1 MENKL
6 MILLRTTAVRV
17 HLHKVKRHSK
27 GFMLL
32 ETCVALFVAVCIS
45 IPVMTLMMT
54 SATAVNSARQTTI
67 ATNAARQA
75 VENVRVYKGGDVA
88 SGTYTDVTVFGA
100 LPQLAELNNGNATM
114 LISSYSSGVKLVNVT
129 VQWTAGGNG
138 ARRSQTLTTLITS
151 GGNTP

>member
-1 MENKL
+1 MK
-6 MILLRTTAVRV
+6 LLRITKNPAR
-17 HLHKVKRHSK
+17 HRKVKRRST

-45 IPVMTLMMT
+45 IPVMTLMVT

-75 VENVRVYKGGDVA
+75 VENVRVYKGGDIA
-88 SGTYTDVTVFGA
+88 NGTYTNVTVFGA
-100 LPQLAELNNGNATM
+100 LPQLTELSNGTATM
-114 LISSYSSGVKLVNVT
+114 YVSSYSSGVKLVNVT
-129 VQWTAGGNG
+129 VQWTGGGNG
-138 ARRSQTLTTLITS
+138 TRRSQTLTTLVTS